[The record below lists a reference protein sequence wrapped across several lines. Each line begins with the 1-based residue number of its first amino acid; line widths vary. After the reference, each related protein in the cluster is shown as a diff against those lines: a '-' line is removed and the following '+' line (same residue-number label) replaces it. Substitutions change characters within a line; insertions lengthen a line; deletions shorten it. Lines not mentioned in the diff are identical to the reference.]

1 MTCSRACRV
10 ALRRVV
16 FGWVLGAHVLHATA
30 AEASTT
36 FSTYFNH
43 RPEASF
49 VEPHRGMQRAGDN
62 FEQVIVQR
70 IAAARTRIDVAVMGI
85 TLPHIAQAL
94 AQAARR
100 GVQVRVVMDNSFRR
114 NWAALTP
121 DEVASL
127 SDADKEVWAE
137 VDSLVDVDGD
147 GEASDAELAANDVA
161 TILARAGIPVI
172 DDTEDGSKGSGLMH
186 HKFAVFDGE
195 VVLTGSANW
204 THSGFFGDIG
214 RPASR
219 GNAENLVE
227 VRYAEVAKA
236 YAQEFAL
243 LWGDGP
249 GGLRNSRFGIA
260 KGARA
265 ALGISTPEGLVQL
278 QFGPFSASKPL
289 ASTTIGLIDAVLKT
303 AVSRIDLG
311 AFVLTDAT
319 LTDTMGQLAAKGV
332 TVRGMFDQGYVDN
345 DFSATLDMW
354 GVRLLD
360 EGCALKPQLR
370 PWAVT
375 PMAIGYPVLPEG
387 DKLHHK
393 VAVVDDRTVIAGS
406 MNWSAEALHSN
417 DENVLIVH
425 SPTVAAAFRQELD
438 RLHASAVYGPSPA
451 LRARAIQDAH
461 RCANTR

>member
-10 ALRRVV
+10 GL
-16 FGWVLGAHVLHATA
+16 GWVLGAHMLLATA

-49 VEPHRGMQRAGDN
+49 VEPHRGTQREGDN

-70 IAAARTRIDVAVMGI
+70 ITAARTRIDVAVMGI

-100 GVQVRVVMDNSFRR
+100 GVQVRVVIDNGYSR

-137 VDSLVDVDGD
+137 VDSLVDVNGD

-227 VRYAEVAKA
+227 VRHVEVAQA

-243 LWGDGP
+243 MWGDGP

-265 ALGISTPEGLVQL
+265 ALGIRTPDGLVQL
-278 QFGPFSASKPL
+278 QFGPFSASKPV
-289 ASTTIGLIDAVLKT
+289 ATTTVGLIDSVLQT

-319 LTDTMGQLAAKGV
+319 LTDTMAQRAAKGV
-332 TVRGMFDQGYVDN
+332 MVRGLFDQGYVDN

-360 EGCALKPQLR
+360 AACALKPQLR
-370 PWAVT
+370 PWPVM

-393 VAVVDDRTVIAGS
+393 VAVVDDRVVIAGS
-406 MNWSAEALHSN
+406 MNWSAEALRSN

-425 SPTVAAAFRQELD
+425 SPAVATAFRQELE
-438 RLHASAVYGPSPA
+438 RLHAAAVYGPSPA
-451 LRARAIQDAH
+451 LRARAIQDAQ

>member
-10 ALRRVV
+10 VL
-16 FGWVLGAHVLHATA
+16 GWVLGAHVLHATA
-30 AEASTT
+30 AETSTT
-36 FSTYFNH
+36 FSTHFNH
-43 RPEASF
+43 RPDARF
-49 VEPHRGMQRAGDN
+49 VEPYRGTQREGDN

-70 IAAARTRIDVAVMGI
+70 VAAARTRIDVAVMGI

-127 SDADKEVWAE
+127 SDADKEIWAE
-137 VDSLVDVDGD
+137 VDSLVDADGD

-227 VRYAEVAKA
+227 VRHAEVAQA

-243 LWGDGP
+243 MWGDGP

-260 KGARA
+260 KGAR
-265 ALGISTPEGLVQL
+265 
-278 QFGPFSASKPL
+278 L
-289 ASTTIGLIDAVLKT
+289 A
-303 AVSRIDLG
+303 
-311 AFVLTDAT
+311 
-319 LTDTMGQLAAKGV
+319 
-332 TVRGMFDQGYVDN
+332 
-345 DFSATLDMW
+345 
-354 GVRLLD
+354 
-360 EGCALKPQLR
+360 
-370 PWAVT
+370 
-375 PMAIGYPVLPEG
+375 
-387 DKLHHK
+387 
-393 VAVVDDRTVIAGS
+393 
-406 MNWSAEALHSN
+406 
-417 DENVLIVH
+417 
-425 SPTVAAAFRQELD
+425 
-438 RLHASAVYGPSPA
+438 
-451 LRARAIQDAH
+451 
-461 RCANTR
+461 

>member
-10 ALRRVV
+10 GL
-16 FGWVLGAHVLHATA
+16 GWVLGAHVLHATA

-49 VEPHRGMQRAGDN
+49 VEPHRGTQREGDN

-94 AQAARR
+94 TEAARR
-100 GVQVRVVMDNSFRR
+100 GVQVRVVMDNGYRR
-114 NWAALTP
+114 AWAALTP

-127 SDADKEVWAE
+127 SDADKEIWAE

-161 TILARAGIPVI
+161 TILAQAGIPVI

-186 HKFAVFDGE
+186 HKFAVFDDE

-227 VRYAEVAKA
+227 VRHAEVAQA

-243 LWGDGP
+243 MWGDGP
-249 GGLRNSRFGIA
+249 GGMRNSRFGIA

-265 ALGISTPEGLVQL
+265 ALGISTPDGLVQL
-278 QFGPFSASKPL
+278 QFSPFSASKPL
-289 ASTTIGLIDAVLKT
+289 SSTTIGLIDSVLKV

-319 LTDTMGQLAAKGV
+319 LTDTMAQRAAKGV
-332 TVRGMFDQGYVDN
+332 MVRGLFDQGYAFN

-360 EGCALKPQLR
+360 AACALKPQLR
-370 PWAVT
+370 PWSVT

-393 VAVVDDRTVIAGS
+393 VAVVDDHTVVAGS
-406 MNWSAEALHSN
+406 MNWSAAALRSN

-425 SPTVAAAFRQELD
+425 SPFVAAAFRQELD

-451 LRARAIQDAH
+451 LRARAIKDAQ
-461 RCANTR
+461 RCTTTQ

>member
-10 ALRRVV
+10 GL
-16 FGWVLGAHVLHATA
+16 GWVLGAHMLLATA

-49 VEPHRGMQRAGDN
+49 VEPHRGTQREGDN

-94 AQAARR
+94 AQAAHR
-100 GVQVRVVMDNSFRR
+100 GVQVRVVMDNGFRKA
-114 NWAALTP
+114 WATMTP

-127 SDADKEVWAE
+127 SDADKEIWAE
-137 VDSLVDVDGD
+137 VDSLVDVNGD

-227 VRYAEVAKA
+227 LRHAEVAQA

-243 LWGDGP
+243 MWGDGP

-265 ALGISTPEGLVQL
+265 ALGIRTPDGLVQL
-278 QFGPFSASKPL
+278 QFGPFSASKPV
-289 ASTTIGLIDAVLKT
+289 ATTTVGLIDSVLQT

-319 LTDTMGQLAAKGV
+319 LTDTMAQRAAKGV
-332 TVRGMFDQGYVDN
+332 MVRGLFDQGYVDN

-360 EGCALKPQLR
+360 AACALKPQLR
-370 PWAVT
+370 PWSVT

-393 VAVVDDRTVIAGS
+393 VAVVDDRVVIAGS
-406 MNWSAEALHSN
+406 MNWSAEALRSN

-425 SPTVAAAFRQELD
+425 SPAVATAFRQELD
-438 RLHASAVYGPSPA
+438 RLHVAAVYGPSPA
-451 LRARAIQDAH
+451 LRARAIQDAQ
-461 RCANTR
+461 RCTTTR

>member
-10 ALRRVV
+10 GL
-16 FGWVLGAHVLHATA
+16 GWVLGAHVLHATA

-36 FSTYFNH
+36 PSTFSTYFNH
-43 RPEASF
+43 RPHASF
-49 VEPHRGMQRAGDN
+49 VEPHRGTQREGDN

-70 IAAARTRIDVAVMGI
+70 VAAARTRIDVAVMGI

-219 GNAENLVE
+219 GNTENLVE

-319 LTDTMGQLAAKGV
+319 LTDTMGQLAAKGL

-360 EGCALKPQLR
+360 AGCALKPQLR

-393 VAVVDDRTVIAGS
+393 VAVVDDRIVVAGS
-406 MNWSAEALHSN
+406 MNWSAEALRSN

-425 SPTVAAAFRQELD
+425 SPAVAAAFRQELD

-451 LRARAIQDAH
+451 LRARAIQDAQ

>member
-1 MTCSRACRV
+1 
-10 ALRRVV
+10 
-16 FGWVLGAHVLHATA
+16 
-30 AEASTT
+30 
-36 FSTYFNH
+36 
-43 RPEASF
+43 
-49 VEPHRGMQRAGDN
+49 
-62 FEQVIVQR
+62 
-70 IAAARTRIDVAVMGI
+70 
-85 TLPHIAQAL
+85 
-94 AQAARR
+94 
-100 GVQVRVVMDNSFRR
+100 MDNSFRR

-219 GNAENLVE
+219 GNTENLVE

-236 YAQEFAL
+236 YTQEFAL

-265 ALGISTPEGLVQL
+265 AIGISTPEGLVQL

-319 LTDTMGQLAAKGV
+319 LTDTMGQLAAKGL

-360 EGCALKPQLR
+360 AGCALKPQLR

-393 VAVVDDRTVIAGS
+393 VAVVDDRIVVAGS
-406 MNWSAEALHSN
+406 MNWSAEALRSN

-425 SPTVAAAFRQELD
+425 SPAVAAAFRQELD

-451 LRARAIQDAH
+451 LRARAIQDAQ

>member
-1 MTCSRACRV
+1 M
-10 ALRRVV
+10 L
-16 FGWVLGAHVLHATA
+16 LATA
-30 AEASTT
+30 AETSPPSST

-49 VEPHRGMQRAGDN
+49 VEPHRGTQREGNN

-94 AQAARR
+94 TEAARR

-161 TILARAGIPVI
+161 TILAQAGIPVI

-186 HKFAVFDGE
+186 HKFAVFDDE

-227 VRYAEVAKA
+227 VRHAEVAQA

-243 LWGDGP
+243 MWGDGP
-249 GGLRNSRFGIA
+249 GGMRNSRFGIA

-265 ALGISTPEGLVQL
+265 ALGISTRDGLVQL
-278 QFGPFSASKPL
+278 QFSPFSASKPL
-289 ASTTIGLIDAVLKT
+289 SSTTIGLIDSVLKV

-319 LTDTMGQLAAKGV
+319 LTDTMAQRAAKGV
-332 TVRGMFDQGYVDN
+332 MVRGLFDQGYAFN

-360 EGCALKPQLR
+360 AACALKPQLR
-370 PWAVT
+370 PWSVT
-375 PMAIGYPVLPEG
+375 PMAVGYPVLPEG

-393 VAVVDDRTVIAGS
+393 VAVVDDHTVVAGS
-406 MNWSAEALHSN
+406 MNWSAAALRSN

-425 SPTVAAAFRQELD
+425 SPFVAAAFRQELD

-451 LRARAIQDAH
+451 LRARAIKDAQ
-461 RCANTR
+461 RCTTTQ